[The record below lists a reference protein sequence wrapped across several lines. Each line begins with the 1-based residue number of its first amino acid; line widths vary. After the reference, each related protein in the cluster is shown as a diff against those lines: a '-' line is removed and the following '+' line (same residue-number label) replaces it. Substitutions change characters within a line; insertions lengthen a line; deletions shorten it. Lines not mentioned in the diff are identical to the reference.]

1 MEFGWV
7 LEYRDLLLHGAFL
20 TCVLLVISVIFG
32 FSLAIFLAVAQVGDS
47 AIARWISRGYCTFFR
62 GTPLLI
68 QLWLI
73 YYGLGSYLPYI
84 PGLRTSF
91 LWPVM
96 REGLFFAALALTL
109 NFAAYQGEI
118 LRGAML
124 AVPKGELE
132 AARAVG
138 MSARMILRR
147 IWLPRAIRIG
157 LPTFA
162 GEVVLQLKSTPIVF
176 SVTVMDLYGAAY
188 KIRQDTLL
196 VYEPLVVVTVFYVGL
211 TFVITQVFQK
221 MENAVPVQRRHGI

>member
-1 MEFGWV
+1 MDFSWIIP
-7 LEYRDLLLHGAFL
+7 YRELLLHGAFL
-20 TCVLLVISVIFG
+20 TCLLLVISVVFG
-32 FSLAIFLAVAQVGDS
+32 FAIAILLGIAQVSKNRLLRLS
-47 AIARWISRGYCTFFR
+47 AKSYCTFFR

-73 YYGLGSYLPYI
+73 YYGLGTYLPHI
-84 PGLRTSF
+84 PGLRSSF
-91 LWPVM
+91 LWPIM
-96 REGLFFAALALTL
+96 REGLFFAAVALTL

-118 LRGAML
+118 LRGALL

-132 AARAVG
+132 AARSVG
-138 MSARMILRR
+138 MSPLMILRR

-162 GEVVLQLKSTPIVF
+162 GEVILQLKATPIVF

-196 VYEPLVVVTVFYVGL
+196 VYEPLILVTAFYVAL
-211 TFVITQVFQK
+211 TFLITQLFQK
-221 MENAVPVQRRHGI
+221 LENSVPVRR

>member
-1 MEFGWV
+1 MDFSWIIPYHE
-7 LEYRDLLLHGAFL
+7 LLLNGAFL
-20 TCVLLVISVIFG
+20 TCLLLVISVVFG
-32 FSLAIFLAVAQVGDS
+32 FSIAILLGIAQVSKSRLLRLS
-47 AIARWISRGYCTFFR
+47 AKSYCTFFR

-73 YYGLGSYLPYI
+73 YYGLGTYLPHI

-91 LWPVM
+91 LWPIM
-96 REGLFFAALALTL
+96 REGLFFAAVALTL

-118 LRGAML
+118 LRGALL

-132 AARAVG
+132 AARSVG
-138 MSARMILRR
+138 MSPLMILRR

-162 GEVVLQLKSTPIVF
+162 GEVILQLKATPIVF

-196 VYEPLVVVTVFYVGL
+196 VYEPLILVTVFYVAL
-211 TFVITQVFQK
+211 TFLITQLFQK
-221 MENAVPVQRRHGI
+221 LENSVPVRR

>member
-1 MEFGWV
+1 MNFSWIFD
-7 LEYRDLLLHGAFL
+7 YRDLLLYGALL
-20 TCVLLVISVIFG
+20 TCLLLAISVSLG
-32 FSLAIFLAVAQVGDS
+32 FALAILLAVAQVGNGL
-47 AIARWISRGYCTFFR
+47 IPRWISKGYCTFFR

-138 MSARMILRR
+138 MSPRMILRR

-162 GEVVLQLKSTPIVF
+162 GEVILQLKATPIVF

-196 VYEPLVVVTVFYVGL
+196 VYEPLLLVTVFYVGL
-211 TFVITQVFQK
+211 TFVITQGFQK
-221 MENAVPVQRRHGI
+221 LENAVPVRR